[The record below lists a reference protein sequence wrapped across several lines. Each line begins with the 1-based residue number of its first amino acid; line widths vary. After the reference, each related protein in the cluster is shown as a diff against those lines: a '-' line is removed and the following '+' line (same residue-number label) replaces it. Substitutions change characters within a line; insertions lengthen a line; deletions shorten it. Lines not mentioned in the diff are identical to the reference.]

1 MSRTPKSPWFC
12 KVSAEVK
19 GMLVVNPALEET
31 AWIWKQMPNRPTCIL
46 IFPLIDPWAHRFA
59 SAVDAN
65 LKKKSTFFGIYY
77 LPSLDACLAYIL
89 MVSEA
94 FFVLYI
100 DTSAMTLL
108 CRTAASCFLD
118 PASRSPAQ
126 RIPHLGTRDATAWT
140 SPPAVQTPWTSPGG
154 EAGCRSRTLWRLDGL
169 KSR

>member
-1 MSRTPKSPWFC
+1 
-12 KVSAEVK
+12 
-19 GMLVVNPALEET
+19 
-31 AWIWKQMPNRPTCIL
+31 MPNRPTYIL

-100 DTSAMTLL
+100 DTSTMTLL

-118 PASRSPAQ
+118 PASRSPVTST
-126 RIPHLGTRDATAWT
+126 TR
-140 SPPAVQTPWTSPGG
+140 PASWN
-154 EAGCRSRTLWRLDGL
+154 AGCYSLDFTSRSADAMDKPRRRSRLPQQDTLKTRW
-169 KSR
+169 SEV